1 MYPLFESIKLVNG
14 NLANLAMHQ
23 QRVDKSRAS
32 LLGIHQQ
39 LSLEDHIE
47 VPPRYRKGV
56 IKCRISYGV
65 EIGKIVFTKYSA
77 KRIITLKQ
85 IACESF
91 DYSHKYQDRSK
102 LAQLYQL
109 RGTCDEILITIDGL
123 ITDASYCNI
132 ALYDGSGWYTPKKPL
147 LAGTQRAKLL
157 AAGTLTKSDIHIS
170 DLENFKKL
178 VLINSMLEFQVDNF
192 IEIDNIERWG
202 QPTVTFD
209 LERPQN

>member
-1 MYPLFESIKLVNG
+1 MYPLFESIKVVNG
-14 NLANLAMHQ
+14 NLLNMAMHQ
-23 QRVDKSRAS
+23 QRVNKARAT

-47 VPPRYRKGV
+47 VPPRYSKGV
-56 IKCRISYGV
+56 VKCRIPYGV
-65 EIGKIVFTKYSA
+65 EIGKIAFTEYSA
-77 KRIITLKQ
+77 KRIVTLKQ

-109 RGTCDEILITIDGL
+109 RGACDEILITIDSL

-132 ALYDGSGWYTPKKPL
+132 ALYDGSGWYTPKEPL

-157 AAGTLTKSDIHIS
+157 AAGILTKSDIHIS
-170 DLENFKKL
+170 DLESFKKL

-192 IEIDNIERWG
+192 IEIDNIELWD
-202 QPTVTFD
+202 QPNVTFD
-209 LERPQN
+209 